1 MGLIENNINSRI
13 ESWKKSLLDMT
24 KRNRLLWYK
33 PYRIGSLKL
42 EEKYFD
48 DYIESV
54 LKEVDKLASN
64 GKTWEFITE
73 TDQVEVIEDSNK
85 DEEEVAD
92 EALEIIKERTKALS
106 NIYKKVK
113 QESEEKG
120 LNIGYI
126 AVGFLEWY
134 EREDAQVKIKT
145 PLILVPIKIEQDGR
159 RAPFRISLNTDEQI
173 SLNPIIKKKFE
184 TDFDIT
190 LNDFSSDS
198 DTNSMLSTYLSELR
212 REISEESN
220 WTIKDDIIIDTFSFQ
235 NLAIWNDL
243 DKNRDLVTDNP
254 FSRILAGGSL
264 VDEGFSYESGEPD
277 LEKVKSKDSKA
288 ECPGFSEASLSSE
301 KEEFSLRPSP
311 VWNRED
317 SANTPKQIPR
327 AKEKSLGTSR
337 KSALSIMRESLPD
350 DPPNGFPDDTGGP
363 SAIHIPKSSGIFYS
377 INLSNS
383 FLHFPTLLLSLL

>member
-33 PYRIGSLKL
+33 PYRVGSLKL

-48 DYIESV
+48 DHIESV
-54 LKEVDKLASN
+54 LKEVDELAFN

-73 TDQVEVIEDSNK
+73 TDQAEIIEDSNK
-85 DEEEVAD
+85 DEEDVD
-92 EALEIIKERTKALS
+92 ENIKIIKERTKALS

-126 AVGFLEWY
+126 AVGLLEWH
-134 EREDAQVKIKT
+134 EREDAQTKIKT

-159 RAPFRISLNTDEQI
+159 RTPFRISLNTDEQI
-173 SLNPIIKKKFE
+173 SLNPIIRKKFE

-190 LNDFSSDS
+190 LNDFPSDY
-198 DTNSMLSTYLSELR
+198 DTNSTLSTYLSELR
-212 REISEESN
+212 REISEKSN
-220 WTIKDDIIIDTFSFQ
+220 WTIKNDTIIDTFSFQ

-243 DKNRDLVTDNP
+243 DKNRDLVADNP

-277 LEKVKSKDSKA
+277 LEKVKSRDSLNIYEVDSSQQEAIYRAKKGESFVIQGPPGTGKSQTITNIIA
-288 ECPGFSEASLSSE
+288 EMLYLGKRVLFVSE
-301 KEEFSLRPSP
+301 KQAALDVVYHKLEKRIC
-311 VWNRED
+311 
-317 SANTPKQIPR
+317 QI
-327 AKEKSLGTSR
+327 
-337 KSALSIMRESLPD
+337 
-350 DPPNGFPDDTGGP
+350 FV
-363 SAIHIPKSSGIFYS
+363 
-377 INLSNS
+377 
-383 FLHFPTLLLSLL
+383 